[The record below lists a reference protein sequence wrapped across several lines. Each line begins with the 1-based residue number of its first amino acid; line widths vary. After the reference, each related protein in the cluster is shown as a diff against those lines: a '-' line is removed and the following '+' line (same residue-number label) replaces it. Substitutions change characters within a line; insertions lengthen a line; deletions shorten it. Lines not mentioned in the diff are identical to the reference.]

1 VPITDHNTLF
11 MRTIVKIVTLL
22 STQKLIRPIS
32 ANSLRNTEK
41 QLVEC

>member
-1 VPITDHNTLF
+1 

-22 STQKLIRPIS
+22 STQTLIIS